1 MHAFHS
7 RARDLSVHEGVLFL
21 GMRAVVV
28 ALALRHRVLKMH
40 EGHSG
45 CTRMKL
51 IARKYVYWQGINRD
65 IEEQVKNCSACQ
77 DAAKCL
83 PGMKRRHGQNPIVH
97 GREST
102 SILPNPW
109 KD

>member
-21 GMRAVVV
+21 GMRAVVP
-28 ALALRHRVLKMH
+28 LALRHRILKMLH
-40 EGHSG
+40 EGHPG

-51 IARKYVYWQGINRD
+51 LARRYVYWQGIDRD

-77 DAAKCL
+77 DAAKMPTRNEPSPWPTPNCACE
-83 PGMKRRHGQNPIVH
+83 R
-97 GREST
+97 
-102 SILPNPW
+102 ILPDPW